1 MRIRRWVAG
10 VALVGLCLGPAVTTS
25 EARANGPT
33 PYPGGTWQPPAPTYG
48 VVAAKNVPVR
58 MDDGIDLVA
67 DVYYPADPRTGQRAA
82 GRFPV
87 LLTQTPYTN
96 SIGLTSATSGSG
108 PGDYFVERGYIFVSA
123 DVRGTGRSGGNGGF
137 FSPRDARDGVD
148 LVDWV
153 AHDLSGSNGVVGLTG
168 CSYLG
173 QTQLYTAA
181 LLGPHSPVKAMI
193 PACVSGD
200 VYRDT
205 YLENGIPSPAWDGAG
220 LAAGALLGPTIEA
233 YMVPQYLA
241 SQTDDA
247 SGQAGDT
254 AYDKTFWLERD
265 HIAQARAVAA
275 TGIPALMWDGWVEPG
290 FGALELWTAL
300 ENAAMGRSPYAPLLP
315 GQSVTGRYQLIVG
328 NWTHGGGLDNGIM
341 LEWYDTWLKGRHT
354 GMATNTTTPVHLQEL
369 GTPATRWVNVG
380 SYPFTDHYTALHLS
394 AAGDLAGQPVA
405 TAGTDQLVWAQP
417 AVAGSTVT
425 YTSAPLTNGALLAGP
440 SALRI
445 WASSSTSELELMAD
459 LYDVAPDGTATAIT
473 HGGIMGS
480 LHDLDSA
487 RSWTDASGLPV
498 RPFLSLLRDAYVP
511 AGRTTE
517 YDVPLYPK
525 LWELAPGH
533 RLMLKLSTQAD
544 ESDCLTAMEK
554 VVWPVLGC
562 KPRPSLLARLSGSAY
577 TLDLGGRYPS
587 TLSVPLLPYESLPVV
602 RSGVT
607 PTSSGVALPQQW

>member
-1 MRIRRWVAG
+1 MSFRRWMAG
-10 VALVGLCLGPAVTTS
+10 VGAGALALGLPAATH
-25 EARANGPT
+25 AADAKAPT
-33 PYPGGTWQPPAPTYG
+33 PYPGGTWRPPAPSYG
-48 VVAAKNVPVR
+48 VLAVKNVSVP
-58 MDDGIDLVA
+58 MDDGVDLVA
-67 DVYYPADPRTGQRAA
+67 DVYYPADPGTGQRAA

-96 SIGLTSATSGSG
+96 STGLATSTSSTG
-108 PGDYFVERGYIFVSA
+108 PGDYFVERGYIFVSV

-153 AHDLSGSNGVVGLTG
+153 AHRLAGSNGVVGLTG

-181 LLGPHSPVKAMI
+181 LLGPRSPVKAMV

-241 SQTDDA
+241 SQVDDA

-254 AYDKTFWLERD
+254 AYDRTFWLERD

-290 FGALELWTAL
+290 FGAQELWAAL

-315 GQSVTGRYQLIVG
+315 GQPVTARYQLIVG

-341 LEWYDTWLKGRHT
+341 LEWYDTWLKGART
-354 GMATNTTTPVHLQEL
+354 GMSTGTRTPVHLQEL
-369 GTPATRWVNVG
+369 GTASTRWVNVA
-380 SYPFTDHYTALHLS
+380 SYPLTNRYRPYYLGADGTLGS
-394 AAGDLAGQPVA
+394 APVSSAGSE
-405 TAGTDQLVWAQP
+405 TLVWAQP
-417 AVAGSTVT
+417 TVAGST
-425 YTSAPLTNGALLAGP
+425 TSFTSGPLTRGAMLAGP
-440 SALRI
+440 AALRI
-445 WASSSTSELELMAD
+445 WASSDNTELELMAD
-459 LYDVAPDGTATAIT
+459 LYDLAPDGTATAIT
-473 HGGIMGS
+473 HGGILGS
-480 LHDLDSA
+480 LHDLDRS
-487 RSWTDASGLPV
+487 RSWTDAAGLPV
-498 RPFLSLLRDAYVP
+498 RPFLSLQRDTYVP
-511 AGRTTE
+511 TGAVTE
-517 YDVPLYPK
+517 YEVPLYPK
-525 LWELAPGH
+525 VWELAPGH
-533 RLMLKLSTQAD
+533 RLQLRLSTQAD
-544 ESDCLTAMEK
+544 ERACMTAMEK
-554 VVWPVLGC
+554 IVWPVLGC
-562 KPRPSLLARLSGSAY
+562 KPRPSILGRLAGGTY
-577 TLDLGGRYPS
+577 TLEAGGRYP
-587 TLSVPLLPYESLPVV
+587 TVLSLPLLPYESLPVV

-607 PTSSGVALPQQW
+607 PTSGGVALPLQW

>member
-1 MRIRRWVAG
+1 MAVVA
-10 VALVGLCLGPAVTTS
+10 AAGLCLGAAAAAGPAQ
-25 EARANGPT
+25 AKAPT
-33 PYPGGTWQPPAPTYG
+33 PYPGGTWQRPAPTYG
-48 VVAAKNVPVR
+48 VVAVKNVPVR
-58 MDDGIDLVA
+58 MDDGADLVA
-67 DVYYPADPRTGQRAA
+67 DVYYPADPRSGQRAA

-87 LLTQTPYTN
+87 LLTQTPYTG
-96 SIGLTSATSGSG
+96 SIGLTSATSSAG

-123 DVRGTGRSGGNGGF
+123 DVRGTGRSGGSGGF

-153 AHDLSGSNGVVGLTG
+153 AHDLPGSNGVVGLTG

-181 LLGPHSPVKAMI
+181 LLGPHSPVKAMV

-241 SQTDDA
+241 SQTDDS
-247 SGQAGDT
+247 SGQAGGP
-254 AYDKTFWLERD
+254 AYDRTFWLERD
-265 HIAQARAVAA
+265 HINQAGAVAA

-290 FGALELWTAL
+290 FGALELWAAL
-300 ENAAMGRSPYAPLLP
+300 ENAAMGRSPYAPLRP

-341 LEWYDTWLKGRHT
+341 LEWYDTWLKGERT
-354 GMATNTTTPVHLQEL
+354 GIPTDTSTPVHLQEL
-369 GTPATRWVNVG
+369 GTSAPRWVNVP
-380 SYPFTDHYTALHLS
+380 SYPLTDRYRALYLS
-394 AAGDLAGQPVA
+394 PTGGLSDQAPV
-405 TAGTDQLVWAQP
+405 TSGTNQLVWAQP
-417 AVAGSTVT
+417 TVSGSTAT
-425 YTSAPLTNGALLAGP
+425 YSSAPFGKGALIAGP
-440 SALRI
+440 SALRV
-445 WASSSTSELELMAD
+445 WASSDTTELQLMAD
-459 LYDVAPDGTATAIT
+459 LYDVSPDGTTTAVT

-480 LHDLDSA
+480 LHDLDPA

-498 RPFLSLLRDAYVP
+498 RPFLSLVGDSYVP
-511 AGRTTE
+511 AGQVTE

-525 LWELAPGH
+525 VWELAPGH

-544 ESDCLTAMEK
+544 ERDCLTAMEK

-562 KPRPSLLARLSGSAY
+562 KPRPSIISRLAGSTY
-577 TLDLGGRYPS
+577 TLESGGRYPS
-587 TLSVPLLPYESLPVV
+587 MLSLPLLPYESLPVI

-607 PTSSGVALPQQW
+607 PTSSGVVLPEQW

>member
-1 MRIRRWVAG
+1 MGYRRLTAAAAAG
-10 VALVGLCLGPAVTTS
+10 GLALGLTVTTH
-25 EARANGPT
+25 AAGAVAPT
-33 PYPGGTWQPPAPTYG
+33 PYPGGTWQPPPPVYG
-48 VVAAKNVPVR
+48 VLAVKDVPVR
-58 MDDGIDLVA
+58 MDDGVDLAA
-67 DVYYPADPRTGQRAA
+67 DVYYPADPATGRRAA

-96 SIGLTSATSGSG
+96 SIGLTSATGGAG

-153 AHDLSGSNGVVGLTG
+153 AHELAGSDGVVGLTG

-181 LLGPHSPVKAMI
+181 LLGPHSPVRAMV

-233 YMVPQYLA
+233 YMVPRYLS

-290 FGALELWTAL
+290 FGAQELWAAL
-300 ENAAMGRSPYAPLLP
+300 ENAAKGRSPYAPLLP

-328 NWTHGGGLDNGIM
+328 NWTHGGGLDDGIM
-341 LEWYDTWLKGRHT
+341 LEWYDTWLKGART
-354 GMATNTTTPVHLQEL
+354 GIPTDTRTPVHLQEL
-369 GTPATRWVNVG
+369 GTPATRWVNVA
-380 SYPFTDHYTALHLS
+380 SYPLTSRYQPYYLGANGTLAS
-394 AAGDLAGQPVA
+394 APASRSGSETLE
-405 TAGTDQLVWAQP
+405 WAQP
-417 AVAGSTVT
+417 TVPGGT
-425 YTSAPLTNGALLAGP
+425 LTFTSGPLPNGALLAGP
-440 SALRI
+440 AALRI
-445 WASSSTSELELMAD
+445 WAVSDNTELELMAD
-459 LYDVAPDGTATAIT
+459 LSDLAPDGTATAIT
-473 HGGIMGS
+473 HGGILGS
-480 LHDLDSA
+480 LHDLDRA
-487 RSWTDASGLPV
+487 RSWNDVAGLPV
-498 RPFLSLLRDAYVP
+498 RPFLSLQRDAYVP
-511 AGRTTE
+511 AGAVTE
-517 YDVPLYPK
+517 YDVPLHPK

-533 RLMLKLSTQAD
+533 RLQLRLSAQAD
-544 ESDCLTAMEK
+544 ERDCMTAMERI
-554 VVWPVLGC
+554 VWPVLGC
-562 KPRPSLLARLSGSAY
+562 KPRPSILARLAGGTY
-577 TLDLGGRYPS
+577 TLEAGGAYP
-587 TLSVPLLPYESLPVV
+587 TILNLPLLPYESLPVA
-602 RSGVT
+602 RSGAT
-607 PTSSGVALPQQW
+607 PTSAGVALPLQW

>member
-1 MRIRRWVAG
+1 MRIRAWTAG
-10 VALVGLCLGPAVTTS
+10 AAVIGLAAGLTVTTH
-25 EARANGPT
+25 RANAKAPT
-33 PYPGGTWQPPAPTYG
+33 PYPGGLWQPPPPAYG
-48 VVAAKNVPVR
+48 VQADKNVTVR
-58 MDDGIDLVA
+58 MDDGAGLVA
-67 DVYYPADPRTGQRAA
+67 DVYYPADPETGQRAP

-87 LLTQTPYTN
+87 LLTQTPYTG
-96 SIGLTSATSGSG
+96 STGLTSATGSSG

-153 AHDLSGSNGVVGLTG
+153 AHHLAGSNGVVGLTG

-181 LLGPHSPVKAMI
+181 LLGPRSPVKAMV

-233 YMVPQYLA
+233 DMVPQYLA

-247 SGQAGDT
+247 SGQAGET

-275 TGIPALMWDGWVEPG
+275 SGIPALMWDGWVEPG
-290 FGALELWTAL
+290 FGAQELWAAL
-300 ENAAMGRSPYAPLLP
+300 ENAALGRSPYAPLLP

-341 LEWYDTWLKGRHT
+341 LEWYDTWLKGRRT
-354 GMATNTTTPVHLQEL
+354 GIPTATRTPVHLQEL
-369 GTPATRWVNVG
+369 GTSSPRWVNVA
-380 SYPFTDHYTALHLS
+380 SYPLTNQYRPYYLD
-394 AAGDLAGQPVA
+394 AG
-405 TAGTDQLVWAQP
+405 GTLGSSSPSPPGSDPLVWAQP
-417 AVAGSTVT
+417 TVAGSTIT
-425 YTSAPLTNGALLAGP
+425 FTSGSLTNGALLAGP
-440 SALRI
+440 SALKV
-445 WASSSTSELELMAD
+445 WAASDTTELQLMAD
-459 LYDVAPDGTATAIT
+459 LYDLAPDGTATAIT
-473 HGGIMGS
+473 HGGMLGS
-480 LHDLDSA
+480 LHALDPS
-487 RSWTDASGLPV
+487 RSWADAAGLPV
-498 RPFLSLLRDAYVP
+498 RPFLSLQRDTYIP
-511 AGRTTE
+511 AGAVTE
-517 YDVPLYPK
+517 YQVPLYPK

-533 RLMLKLSTQAD
+533 RLQLRLSTQAD
-544 ESDCLTAMEK
+544 ERDCMTAMERI
-554 VVWPVLGC
+554 VWPVLGC
-562 KPRPSLLARLSGSAY
+562 KPRPAIVSRLAGGAY
-577 TLDLGGRYPS
+577 TLEAGGRYPS
-587 TLSVPLLPYESLPVV
+587 VLSLPLLPYGSLPAA

-607 PTSSGVALPQQW
+607 PTSAGVVLPQQW